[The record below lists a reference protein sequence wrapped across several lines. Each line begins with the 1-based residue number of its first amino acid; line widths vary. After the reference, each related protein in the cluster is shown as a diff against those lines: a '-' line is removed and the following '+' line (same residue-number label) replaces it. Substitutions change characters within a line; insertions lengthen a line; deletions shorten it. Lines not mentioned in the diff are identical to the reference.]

1 MGSGLLPTQLS
12 PPLQRLLAVAC
23 CLLLLLLLGAQIHS
37 FTTSGPEQ
45 VSSNRATESSRSTQ
59 TDLRRPPDLAQYQLF
74 GQRSE
79 TPVVLPSSSAS
90 HRDSGELRLKGTL
103 AGNEPNSGI
112 ALIATADAG
121 EQVFTVGSEMPG
133 NRILREVHANH
144 VVIERN
150 SQLSILELPREGSS
164 RQASRANRP
173 SNRQASNRQQQRSSS
188 VLDSG
193 ALRVAAPSA
202 PVSIGSLDPEQIA
215 QQVRPMAV
223 HEDGRMIGFR
233 LQAGRDSQFLQQ
245 VGLRSNDV
253 IVAVD
258 GVEMTDL
265 GAGFRAV
272 QQLQGSDRATVRIR
286 RDGREQTITVDRSQI
301 DR

>member
-1 MGSGLLPTQLS
+1 MGSGLLPTPLS
-12 PPLQRLLAVAC
+12 PTLQRLLAGGC
-23 CLLLLLLLGAQIHS
+23 CLLLLTLLGLQIHS
-37 FTTSGPEQ
+37 FANSGPEHA
-45 VSSNRATESSRSTQ
+45 SANLAADSTRTPRA
-59 TDLRRPPDLAQYQLF
+59 DLRSPPDLAQYRLF
-74 GQRSE
+74 GERSE
-79 TPVVLPSSSAS
+79 TPVVLPSSSAAN
-90 HRDSGELRLKGTL
+90 RDSGELRLKGTL
-103 AGNEPNSGI
+103 AGRQPESGI
-112 ALIATADAG
+112 ALIATTDAG

-164 RQASRANRP
+164 RQASSTSRTASGP
-173 SNRQASNRQQQRSSS
+173 GSNRQQQRSSN

-202 PVSIGSLDPEQIA
+202 PVNVGSLDPQTIA
-215 QQVRPMAV
+215 RQVRPMAV
-223 HEDGRMIGFR
+223 HEDGRMVGFR
-233 LQAGRDSQFLQQ
+233 LQTGRDSEFLQQ
-245 VGLRSNDV
+245 VGLRSSDV
-253 IVAVD
+253 IIAVD
-258 GVEMTDL
+258 GMEMTDL

-301 DR
+301 NR